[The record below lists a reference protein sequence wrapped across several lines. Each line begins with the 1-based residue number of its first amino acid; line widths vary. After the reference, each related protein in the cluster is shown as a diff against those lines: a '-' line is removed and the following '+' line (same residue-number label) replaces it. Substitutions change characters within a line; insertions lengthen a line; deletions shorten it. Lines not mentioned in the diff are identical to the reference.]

1 MSTHIWSVIIAIFS
15 TISLARSQGT
25 LSWQFDTTAF
35 FVQPTDQILL
45 TGTLS
50 NSSDSPFV
58 IQGGGARF
66 TGDLQWH
73 YQVSWLFDISGAT
86 VPADGTLQFDYCILT
101 PIGGFVQPG
110 VYSTDPISNPASIF
124 PWIDDIEYFL
134 PSQKYFQI
142 TVVPE
147 PSIIRLGGVGL
158 LFLSALSAMKRGYP
172 DEMAMTPNHPA
183 PGQAGIGSP
192 LKIEHDWSRLADP
205 GRSPQIL

>member
-1 MSTHIWSVIIAIFS
+1 MSNHILSVIIATFS
-15 TISLARSQGT
+15 TICLARSQGK

-35 FVQPTDQILL
+35 SVQPTDQILL

-101 PIGGFVQPG
+101 PIGGLCSPVSIRPTPSQILPPFSLG
-110 VYSTDPISNPASIF
+110 LMTSSTFSLRRTIF
-124 PWIDDIEYFL
+124 RLLLSQNL
-134 PSQKYFQI
+134 PSYVLEESDCFYYLH
-142 TVVPE
+142 
-147 PSIIRLGGVGL
+147 R
-158 LFLSALSAMKRGYP
+158 A
-172 DEMAMTPNHPA
+172 
-183 PGQAGIGSP
+183 
-192 LKIEHDWSRLADP
+192 
-205 GRSPQIL
+205 